1 MTKDI
6 PEIDDLL
13 KGINDPEMTLTDGH
27 TETTI
32 ENQSAV
38 TLSQEESTEERFTPV
53 SDNSDYWQNF
63 LSYLESDTR
72 EDKGERMICKLDRD
86 LADSLDECNIHNRS
100 RSDMVNAIVRTF
112 FDIYLLQLV
121 PFRREKKSLFTN
133 FNQKDYEKEK
143 N

>member
-13 KGINDPEMTLTDGH
+13 KGINDPEMTLTDEH

-32 ENQSAV
+32 EKQSESV
-38 TLSQEESTEERFTPV
+38 EEWLTPV
-53 SDNSDYWQNF
+53 LDNSDYWQDF
-63 LSYLESDTR
+63 LSCLENNAQ

-112 FDIYLLQLV
+112 FKTYLPQY
-121 PFRREKKSLFTN
+121 RRDNKSLFTN
-133 FNQKDYEKEK
+133 YKEAK
-143 N
+143 A

>member
-27 TETTI
+27 TEMTI

-53 SDNSDYWQNF
+53 SDNSDYWQNC
-63 LSYLESDTR
+63 LSYLESDSQ

-112 FDIYLLQLV
+112 FKTYLPQLAQY
-121 PFRREKKSLFTN
+121 RHDNKSLFTN
-133 FNQKDYEKEK
+133 YKEVK
-143 N
+143 A

>member
-6 PEIDDLL
+6 HEIDDLL
-13 KGINDPEMTLTDGH
+13 KGINDPEMTLTDGR

-112 FDIYLLQLV
+112 FKTYLPQLAQY
-121 PFRREKKSLFTN
+121 RRNNKSLFTN
-133 FNQKDYEKEK
+133 YKETK
-143 N
+143 A

>member
-27 TETTI
+27 TETAI
-32 ENQSAV
+32 EQQPAV
-38 TLSQEESTEERFTPV
+38 TLSQKESSEERLIPL
-53 SDNSDYWQNF
+53 SDNSGCWQNF
-63 LSYLESDTR
+63 LSYLDSDTR

-112 FDIYLLQLV
+112 FKTYLPQLAQY
-121 PFRREKKSLFTN
+121 RRDNKSLFTN
-133 FNQKDYEKEK
+133 YKEAK
-143 N
+143 A

>member
-38 TLSQEESTEERFTPV
+38 TLFQEESTEERFTPV

-63 LSYLESDTR
+63 LSYLESDTQ

-112 FDIYLLQLV
+112 FKTYLPQLAQY
-121 PFRREKKSLFTN
+121 RRNNKSLFTN
-133 FNQKDYEKEK
+133 YKETK
-143 N
+143 A

>member
-27 TETTI
+27 TETAI
-32 ENQSAV
+32 EQHRQ
-38 TLSQEESTEERFTPV
+38 LPIQKESSEERLIPL
-53 SDNSDYWQNF
+53 SDNSGYWQNF
-63 LSYLESDTR
+63 LSYLDSDTR

-112 FDIYLLQLV
+112 FKTYLPQLAQY
-121 PFRREKKSLFTN
+121 RRDNKSLFTN
-133 FNQKDYEKEK
+133 YKEAK
-143 N
+143 A

>member
-53 SDNSDYWQNF
+53 SDNSGYWQNF

-112 FDIYLLQLV
+112 FKTSLPQLAQY
-121 PFRREKKSLFTN
+121 RRDNKSLFTN
-133 FNQKDYEKEK
+133 YKEAK
-143 N
+143 A

>member
-27 TETTI
+27 TETAI
-32 ENQSAV
+32 EQQPAV
-38 TLSQEESTEERFTPV
+38 TLSQKESSEERLIPV
-53 SDNSDYWQNF
+53 SDNSGYWQNF
-63 LSYLESDTR
+63 LSYLDSDTR

-112 FDIYLLQLV
+112 FKTSLPQLAQY
-121 PFRREKKSLFTN
+121 RRDNKSLFTN
-133 FNQKDYEKEK
+133 YKEVK
-143 N
+143 A

>member
-27 TETTI
+27 TETAI
-32 ENQSAV
+32 EQQPAV
-38 TLSQEESTEERFTPV
+38 TLSQKESSEERLIPV

-63 LSYLESDTR
+63 LSFLESDTR

-112 FDIYLLQLV
+112 FKTYLPQLAQY
-121 PFRREKKSLFTN
+121 RRNNKSLFTN
-133 FNQKDYEKEK
+133 YKETK
-143 N
+143 A

>member
-13 KGINDPEMTLTDGH
+13 KVINDPEMTLTDGH

-112 FDIYLLQLV
+112 FKTYLPQLAQY
-121 PFRREKKSLFTN
+121 RRNNKSLFTN
-133 FNQKDYEKEK
+133 YKETK
-143 N
+143 A

>member
-63 LSYLESDTR
+63 LSYLESVTR

-112 FDIYLLQLV
+112 FKTYLPQLAQY
-121 PFRREKKSLFTN
+121 RRNNKSLFTN
-133 FNQKDYEKEK
+133 YKETK
-143 N
+143 A

>member
-13 KGINDPEMTLTDGH
+13 KGINDPEMTLTDEH

-32 ENQSAV
+32 EKQSESV
-38 TLSQEESTEERFTPV
+38 EEWLTPV
-53 SDNSDYWQNF
+53 LDNSDYWQDF
-63 LSYLESDTR
+63 LYCLENNAQ

-112 FDIYLLQLV
+112 FKTYLPQLAQY
-121 PFRREKKSLFTN
+121 RRDNKSLFTN
-133 FNQKDYEKEK
+133 YKEAK
-143 N
+143 A

>member
-112 FDIYLLQLV
+112 FKTYLQQLAQY
-121 PFRREKKSLFTN
+121 RRNNKSLFTN
-133 FNQKDYEKEK
+133 YKETK
-143 N
+143 A

>member
-38 TLSQEESTEERFTPV
+38 ILSLEESTEERFTPV
-53 SDNSDYWQNF
+53 SDNSGYWQNF

-112 FDIYLLQLV
+112 FKTYLPQLAQY
-121 PFRREKKSLFTN
+121 RRDNKSLFTN
-133 FNQKDYEKEK
+133 YKETK
-143 N
+143 A

>member
-112 FDIYLLQLV
+112 FKTYLPQLAQY
-121 PFRREKKSLFTN
+121 RRNNKSLFTN
-133 FNQKDYEKEK
+133 YKETK
-143 N
+143 A

>member
-38 TLSQEESTEERFTPV
+38 TLSQEESIEERFTPV

-112 FDIYLLQLV
+112 FKTYLPQLAQY
-121 PFRREKKSLFTN
+121 RRNNKSLFTN
-133 FNQKDYEKEK
+133 YKETK
-143 N
+143 A

>member
-13 KGINDPEMTLTDGH
+13 KGINDPEMTLTDGR

-72 EDKGERMICKLDRD
+72 KDKGERMICKLDRD

-112 FDIYLLQLV
+112 FKTYLPQ
-121 PFRREKKSLFTN
+121 FAQYRRNNKSLFTN
-133 FNQKDYEKEK
+133 YKETK
-143 N
+143 A

>member
-53 SDNSDYWQNF
+53 SDNSGYWQNF

-86 LADSLDECNIHNRS
+86 LADSLDEGNIHNRS

-112 FDIYLLQLV
+112 FKTYLPQLAQY
-121 PFRREKKSLFTN
+121 RRDNKSLFTN
-133 FNQKDYEKEK
+133 YKEAK
-143 N
+143 A

>member
-13 KGINDPEMTLTDGH
+13 KGINDPEMTLTDEH

-32 ENQSAV
+32 EKQSESV
-38 TLSQEESTEERFTPV
+38 EEWLTPV
-53 SDNSDYWQNF
+53 LDNADYWQDF
-63 LSYLESDTR
+63 LSCLENNAQ

-112 FDIYLLQLV
+112 FKTYLPQLAQY
-121 PFRREKKSLFTN
+121 RRDNKSLFTN
-133 FNQKDYEKEK
+133 YKEAK
-143 N
+143 A

>member
-27 TETTI
+27 TETTV
-32 ENQSAV
+32 ENQP
-38 TLSQEESTEERFTPV
+38 ESVEERFTPV
-53 SDNSDYWQNF
+53 SDNSDYWQDF
-63 LSYLESDTR
+63 LSYLESDTQ
-72 EDKGERMICKLDRD
+72 EYKGERMICKLDRD

-112 FDIYLLQLV
+112 FKTYLPQLAQY
-121 PFRREKKSLFTN
+121 RRDNKSLFIN
-133 FNQKDYEKEK
+133 YKEAK
-143 N
+143 V

>member
-13 KGINDPEMTLTDGH
+13 KGSNDPEMTLTDGH

-53 SDNSDYWQNF
+53 SDNSGYWQNF

-112 FDIYLLQLV
+112 FKTYLPQLAQY
-121 PFRREKKSLFTN
+121 RRDNKSLFTN
-133 FNQKDYEKEK
+133 YKEAK
-143 N
+143 A

>member
-112 FDIYLLQLV
+112 FKTCHSLRSTAVITSRFS
-121 PFRREKKSLFTN
+121 PTTRR
-133 FNQKDYEKEK
+133 QKHED
-143 N
+143 NPMD

>member
-13 KGINDPEMTLTDGH
+13 KGINDPEMTLTDEH

-112 FDIYLLQLV
+112 FKTYLPQLAQY
-121 PFRREKKSLFTN
+121 RRNNNSLFTN
-133 FNQKDYEKEK
+133 YKETK
-143 N
+143 A

>member
-13 KGINDPEMTLTDGH
+13 KGINDPDISLSDENKPRVEEEH
-27 TETTI
+27 ETVLVTGEDNIGKKTVLEI
-32 ENQSAV
+32 ES
-38 TLSQEESTEERFTPV
+38 
-53 SDNSDYWQNF
+53 SDYWQAF
-63 LSYLESDTR
+63 LSYLESDTQ

-112 FDIYLLQLV
+112 FKTYLPQLAQY
-121 PFRREKKSLFTN
+121 RRDNKSLFTN
-133 FNQKDYEKEK
+133 YKEAK
-143 N
+143 A

>member
-13 KGINDPEMTLTDGH
+13 KGINDPEMTLTDEH

-112 FDIYLLQLV
+112 FKTYLPQLAQY
-121 PFRREKKSLFTN
+121 RRDNKSLFTN
-133 FNQKDYEKEK
+133 YKEAK
-143 N
+143 A

>member
-13 KGINDPEMTLTDGH
+13 KGINDPEMTLTDEH

-32 ENQSAV
+32 EKQSESV
-38 TLSQEESTEERFTPV
+38 EEWLTPV
-53 SDNSDYWQNF
+53 LGNSDYWQDF
-63 LSYLESDTR
+63 LSCLENNAQ

-112 FDIYLLQLV
+112 FKTYLPQLAQY
-121 PFRREKKSLFTN
+121 RRDNKSLFTN
-133 FNQKDYEKEK
+133 YKEAK
-143 N
+143 A

>member
-13 KGINDPEMTLTDGH
+13 KGINDPEMTLTDEH
-27 TETTI
+27 TETATTYQVEI
-32 ENQSAV
+32 TKDFESA
-38 TLSQEESTEERFTPV
+38 
-53 SDNSDYWQNF
+53 NSDYWQSF

-112 FDIYLLQLV
+112 FKTYLPQLAQY
-121 PFRREKKSLFTN
+121 RRNNKSLFTN
-133 FNQKDYEKEK
+133 YKETK
-143 N
+143 A

>member
-13 KGINDPEMTLTDGH
+13 KGINDPEMTLTDGR

-112 FDIYLLQLV
+112 FKTYLPQLAQY
-121 PFRREKKSLFTN
+121 RRDNKSLFTN
-133 FNQKDYEKEK
+133 YKEAK
-143 N
+143 A

>member
-6 PEIDDLL
+6 LEIDDLL

-53 SDNSDYWQNF
+53 SDNSGYWQNF

-112 FDIYLLQLV
+112 FKTYLPQLAQY
-121 PFRREKKSLFTN
+121 RRDNKSLFTN
-133 FNQKDYEKEK
+133 YKEAK
-143 N
+143 A

>member
-13 KGINDPEMTLTDGH
+13 KGINDPEMTLTDEH

-32 ENQSAV
+32 EKQSESV
-38 TLSQEESTEERFTPV
+38 EEWLTPV
-53 SDNSDYWQNF
+53 LDNSDYWQDF
-63 LSYLESDTR
+63 LSCLENNAQ

-86 LADSLDECNIHNRS
+86 LADSLDECNIQNRS

-112 FDIYLLQLV
+112 FKTYLPQLAQY
-121 PFRREKKSLFTN
+121 RRDNKSLFTN
-133 FNQKDYEKEK
+133 YKEAK
-143 N
+143 A

>member
-13 KGINDPEMTLTDGH
+13 KGINDPEMTLTDEH

-32 ENQSAV
+32 EKQSESV
-38 TLSQEESTEERFTPV
+38 EEWLTPV
-53 SDNSDYWQNF
+53 LDNSDYWQDF
-63 LSYLESDTR
+63 LSCLENNVQ

-112 FDIYLLQLV
+112 FKTYLPQLAQY
-121 PFRREKKSLFTN
+121 RRDNKSLFTN
-133 FNQKDYEKEK
+133 YKEAK
-143 N
+143 A

>member
-27 TETTI
+27 TETAI
-32 ENQSAV
+32 EQQPAV
-38 TLSQEESTEERFTPV
+38 TLSQKESSEERLIPL
-53 SDNSDYWQNF
+53 SDNSGYWQNF
-63 LSYLESDTR
+63 LSYLDSDTR

-112 FDIYLLQLV
+112 FKTYLPQ
-121 PFRREKKSLFTN
+121 FAQYRRDNKSLFTN
-133 FNQKDYEKEK
+133 YKEVK
-143 N
+143 A

>member
-27 TETTI
+27 TEMTI

-63 LSYLESDTR
+63 LSYLESDSQ

-112 FDIYLLQLV
+112 FKTYLPQLAQY
-121 PFRREKKSLFTN
+121 RRNNKSLFTN
-133 FNQKDYEKEK
+133 YKETK
-143 N
+143 A